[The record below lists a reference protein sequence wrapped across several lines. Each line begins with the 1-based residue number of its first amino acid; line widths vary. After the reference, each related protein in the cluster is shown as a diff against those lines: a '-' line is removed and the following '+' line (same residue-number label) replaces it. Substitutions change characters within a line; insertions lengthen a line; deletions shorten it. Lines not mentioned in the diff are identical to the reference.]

1 MNIQISDR
9 VLWVGLG
16 VSLFLAARSVSQVL
30 YQVRELTQIKNDE
43 KEDHV
48 IGEGTE
54 EALKLE
60 TLQKLSESTSFDLRT
75 AALRIVSDRS
85 TKGSTRDLLL
95 SDLASKDKV
104 RRGKALTAFHFLIS
118 NRALARSTISNRLV
132 DLPTYTAVV
141 DCLCNFLE
149 EHTEETSTTI
159 SPILPRTRPLGEK
172 KALLILDN
180 ILGANVPAALEA
192 GVVSRWLSKYPFPC
206 TTKDESKR
214 RNVVLLMKSWWSDDM
229 VMGTIFSTLTSNQ
242 DGILELQNHGL
253 MGNVLEELDE
263 YAGDDEE
270 YDPRYEDNS
279 SDVFMT
285 DGEDT
290 AGARRWSGPR
300 RRDGSIEDQALRRRR
315 REAMVLSEGGWPLS
329 RDNIIQPLQGGR
341 DEELENEL
349 EQLMEEVNRED
360 EEAEAAQLAA
370 AAGQEGTDEEP
381 RSWQIWPF

>member
-1 MNIQISDR
+1 M
-9 VLWVGLG
+9 L
-16 VSLFLAARSVSQVL
+16 SLV
-30 YQVRELTQIKNDE
+30 
-43 KEDHV
+43 
-48 IGEGTE
+48 
-54 EALKLE
+54 
-60 TLQKLSESTSFDLRT
+60 
-75 AALRIVSDRS
+75 
-85 TKGSTRDLLL
+85 
-95 SDLASKDKV
+95 
-104 RRGKALTAFHFLIS
+104 
-118 NRALARSTISNRLV
+118 ARSTISNRLV

-149 EHTEETSTTI
+149 EHTEETSTTK

-172 KALLILDN
+172 KALSILNN
-180 ILGANVPAALEA
+180 ILGENVPAALEA

-206 TTKDESKR
+206 TAKDESKR

-229 VMGTIFSTLTSNQ
+229 TMSAIFSTLTSNQ
-242 DGILELQNHGL
+242 DGIVELQNHGL

-270 YDPRYEDNS
+270 YDARYEDTG
-279 SDVFMT
+279 SDIFMT

-300 RRDGSIEDQALRRRR
+300 LRDGSIEDQALRRRR

-370 AAGQEGTDEEP
+370 GGGQEVEDQGP
-381 RSWQIWPF
+381 RNYWQIWPF